1 MMVMVM
7 MYQWRLAK
15 GCKHF
20 GEHRQDSSCTM
31 VRKMQGNE
39 QGDKSDP
46 LHDLKKKTNHEN
58 MQLYIRGE
66 FQTLN
71 FRTGKKNISFHC
83 RETTVL
89 FLKVARPSHT
99 AGIASSSYTMIL
111 NLFHLYNIK
120 YTPVKPGLVQ
130 FPFIWGISY

>member
-1 MMVMVM
+1 MMMMMMVMVMMM

-46 LHDLKKKTNHEN
+46 LHDL
-58 MQLYIRGE
+58 
-66 FQTLN
+66 
-71 FRTGKKNISFHC
+71 
-83 RETTVL
+83 
-89 FLKVARPSHT
+89 
-99 AGIASSSYTMIL
+99 
-111 NLFHLYNIK
+111 
-120 YTPVKPGLVQ
+120 
-130 FPFIWGISY
+130 